1 MSEMLDKQ
9 IFTLPAQES
18 VVTDPFTSKPSHYG
32 EDPAT
37 EPAGTLSL
45 REKFLLGALALVLHG
60 AGLHWVANR
69 DTVEPPVEP
78 PEVPPMVIEFA
89 AAPPPPVEE
98 PPEPEPEPTPE
109 PVVEP
114 PPPVE
119 ELAVKPPPPPKPKP
133 PPPRPVPPPPPVET
147 PPPVSVPPAAV
158 ETPPTPPVPASPPPA
173 EPAPI
178 TPPTANAGYL
188 RNPAPAYPAI
198 AQRRNWE
205 GTVELRVHVLA
216 NGRPSE
222 IQIQTSSGRQALD
235 AAAVQAVQKWTFVPA
250 KQGDRTLDGWVT
262 VPIDFRLN

>member
-89 AAPPPPVEE
+89 AAPPPPPPVEE
-98 PPEPEPEPTPE
+98 PPPPAPEPEPTP
-109 PVVEP
+109 
-114 PPPVE
+114 
-119 ELAVKPPPPPKPKP
+119 
-133 PPPRPVPPPPPVET
+133 
-147 PPPVSVPPAAV
+147 
-158 ETPPTPPVPASPPPA
+158 
-173 EPAPI
+173 
-178 TPPTANAGYL
+178 
-188 RNPAPAYPAI
+188 NPA
-198 AQRRNWE
+198 
-205 GTVELRVHVLA
+205 
-216 NGRPSE
+216 
-222 IQIQTSSGRQALD
+222 LD
-235 AAAVQAVQKWTFVPA
+235 
-250 KQGDRTLDGWVT
+250 
-262 VPIDFRLN
+262 

>member
-1 MSEMLDKQ
+1 MSELLDEQ
-9 IFTLPAQES
+9 IFTVPAQEGP
-18 VVTDPFTSKPSHYG
+18 VEDPFTSKPSHYG
-32 EDPAT
+32 KDPAT

-45 REKFLLGALALVLHG
+45 REKFLLGAFALVLHG

-69 DTVEPPVEP
+69 EVVEAPVEP
-78 PEVPPMVIEFA
+78 PEIPPMVIEFA
-89 AAPPPPVEE
+89 VAPPPPPPPVEE
-98 PPEPEPEPTPE
+98 PPPPEPIPE
-109 PVVEP
+109 PIVEPP

-133 PPPRPVPPPPPVET
+133 PPPQPAPPPPPVET
-147 PPPVSVPPAAV
+147 PPP
-158 ETPPTPPVPASPPPA
+158 PPVPAPPA
-173 EPAPI
+173 PPEPAPI

-205 GTVELRVHVLA
+205 GTVQLRVHVLA
-216 NGRPSE
+216 NGRPGQ

-235 AAAVQAVQKWTFVPA
+235 DAAVQAVRNWTFVPA